1 MKVRFY
7 RSVYCGECERF
18 LNFLIVIIV
27 SFIGGNMWGNMGEN
41 IGRNI
46 GRIWAELEGNILKS
60 DCIFRMKLI

>member
-1 MKVRFY
+1 
-7 RSVYCGECERF
+7 
-18 LNFLIVIIV
+18 
-27 SFIGGNMWGNMGEN
+27 MWGNMGEN